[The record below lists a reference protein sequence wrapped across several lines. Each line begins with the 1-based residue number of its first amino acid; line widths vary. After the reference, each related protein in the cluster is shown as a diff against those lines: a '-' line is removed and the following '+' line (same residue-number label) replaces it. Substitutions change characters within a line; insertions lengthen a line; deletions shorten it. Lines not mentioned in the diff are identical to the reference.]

1 MGQVGLPRIPFRI
14 RGTARRYDFLVG
26 LSWNS
31 FYVPERFY
39 EWIIPVFCGF
49 SGVDHRPGRTAG
61 MAAIPNFPRVSRDG
75 GESRAWFV

>member
-14 RGTARRYDFLVG
+14 RGTARIYDFLVV

-31 FYVPERFY
+31 FYV
-39 EWIIPVFCGF
+39 PVFCGF
-49 SGVDHRPGRTAG
+49 SGVDHRPGTAG

-75 GESRAWFV
+75 GESRACFV